1 MCMEYFRLAHHN
13 MVAES
18 KAYLIVVLL
27 ETLDVDALSN
37 RDLQMYIRTRTYIDA
52 RQAIRSPKD
61 RTR

>member
-13 MVAES
+13 MVVES
-18 KAYLIVVLL
+18 KTYLIVVLL

>member
-1 MCMEYFRLAHHN
+1 MEYFRLAHHN

-18 KAYLIVVLL
+18 KTYLIVVLL